1 MSEDT
6 SKVSVVPGEWS
17 GDVAGVAAG
26 AGLVAAVASTWI
38 FTRAVARV
46 DLTGTAQVVED
57 SSWVDGSFAQRAT
70 VLVVLLALWVAS
82 LALIAA
88 GVLALI
94 ETRAVLKRRA
104 EAEPVAQVEM
114 HGAAMGARTIVQETV
129 KAAGVLVDKLTRARG
144 TVVLGAAGMV
154 IGVAAL
160 AAMVSVLGDD
170 GGGTVADGSEQTATP
185 GSDEATVT
193 EAPAPADD
201 GTATGDAP

>member
-70 VLVVLLALWVAS
+70 VPRW
-82 LALIAA
+82 
-88 GVLALI
+88 
-94 ETRAVLKRRA
+94 
-104 EAEPVAQVEM
+104 
-114 HGAAMGARTIVQETV
+114 
-129 KAAGVLVDKLTRARG
+129 ARG
-144 TVVLGAAGMV
+144 P
-154 IGVAAL
+154 
-160 AAMVSVLGDD
+160 S
-170 GGGTVADGSEQTATP
+170 SRRRSRRP
-185 GSDEATVT
+185 R
-193 EAPAPADD
+193 PR
-201 GTATGDAP
+201 